1 MGSNSLGLGFNP
13 TLPNDE
19 QSRASR
25 EDIDCQCI
33 VQLGMF
39 TAGKSQSFDETV
51 TIRHET
57 LPPIFNLALEAEE
70 LPDWLAELTVTPT
83 GAILPPLPGLGIA
96 GFEPSDNEVL
106 VQAPYLLPLAPLV
119 FVGNGEPGGFAHFS
133 MPSTMYGLRIQ
144 GTFSPEATSGLK
156 TFKTYV
162 TGSYSPGGQPRVRVG
177 RIVLAALLQDNT
189 VYGAA
194 AAIPDELKPPVF
206 DIESVPVDPDAEP
219 VEAYVYPTNDEAMA
233 SAEPEFIPQDKV
245 QVLDYDP
252 DADFYELESPAS
264 ELEKVIVLQLTSSE
278 LVATSLTGNNVFWLP
293 NPASE
298 PVVPHVVNEAGSFYD
313 DFESLSIEQVT
324 IDSVAGYVVTVTWP
338 QTPAPD
344 PEPAYVLPEEGE
356 LVFVYFEA
364 YGPWEGAALTDAGA
378 LDVSDC
384 NRSIMLDDELKVL
397 YAVNIKSLFNPQSV

>member
-13 TLPNDE
+13 TLPNDD

-39 TAGKSQSFDETV
+39 TAGGAQSFDETV

-57 LPPIFNLALEAEE
+57 LPPLFNLALEADE
-70 LPDWLAELTVTPT
+70 LPDWLSSLTVTPT
-83 GAILPPLPGLGIA
+83 GAILPPLPGVGVA
-96 GFEPSDNEVL
+96 GFEPSDNQVL
-106 VQAPYLLPLAPLV
+106 LQAAYLLPLAPLV

-133 MPSTMYGLRIQ
+133 MPSTMYGLRVQ
-144 GTFSPEATSGLK
+144 GTFSPEASSGLK
-156 TFKTYV
+156 TFKAYV

-206 DIESVPVDPDAEP
+206 ETPPSDLDAEP
-219 VEAYVYPTNDEAMA
+219 AEPYVYPTNDENMA
-233 SAEPEFIPQDKV
+233 EAEPAFIPQDKV
-245 QVLDYDP
+245 QVLDYV
-252 DADFYELESPAS
+252 ADTDVYELEAPAS
-264 ELEKVIVLQLTSSE
+264 SLEKVIVLQLMSSE
-278 LVATSLTGNNVFWLP
+278 SVATSLVGDNVFWLP

-298 PVVPHVVNEAGSFYD
+298 PVVPHVVNETGSFYD
-313 DFESLSIEQVT
+313 DFASVVIEPATRDDVT
-324 IDSVAGYVVTVTWP
+324 GYEVTVTWP

-356 LVFVYFEA
+356 LVFVHFEA
-364 YGPWEGAALTDAGA
+364 YGSWEGAVLDDSGA

-384 NRSIMLDDELKVL
+384 NRSIILDDELKVL
-397 YAVNIKSLFNPQSV
+397 YTVETKSLFNPGA